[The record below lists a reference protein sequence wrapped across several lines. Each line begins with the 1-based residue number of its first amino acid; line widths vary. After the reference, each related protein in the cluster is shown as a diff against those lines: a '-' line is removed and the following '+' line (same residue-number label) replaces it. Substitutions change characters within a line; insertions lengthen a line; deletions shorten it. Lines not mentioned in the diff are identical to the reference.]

1 MCIPTVLQHESLYLN
16 NLPSSESYERSYMHR
31 DIVTHII
38 VTKTDF
44 VVTASCDGHLK
55 FWKKIEEGIE
65 FVKHFRSH
73 LSNVTALASNCNGT
87 YLCTA
92 SNDKSIKIYDIINF
106 GKVLSPFEI

>member
-1 MCIPTVLQHESLYLN
+1 
-16 NLPSSESYERSYMHR
+16 MHR
-31 DIVTHII
+31 DIVTHCV

-55 FWKKIEEGIE
+55 FWKKVEEEIE

-73 LSNVTALASNCNGT
+73 LGPITALASNCNGT

-92 SNDKSIKIYDIINF
+92 SSDKSVKIFDVINF
-106 GKVLSPFEI
+106 GEYLNSYLF